1 MGVWVWWC
9 VCVCVQ
15 DSTYGLLLLLG
26 SLACDGL
33 TGPVQE
39 DVRERYKATP
49 YQIMFYCN
57 FWAIFYLLAGVYMNE
72 GLAGVEFVI
81 ARPELLQNIATF
93 CVVSAIGQIFIFLTL
108 TKFK

>member
-1 MGVWVWWC
+1 MRRGW
-9 VCVCVQ
+9 VQ

-39 DVRERYKATP
+39 NVKVKYGASP

-57 FWAIFYLLAGVYMNE
+57 FWAIFYLVVGVYMNE
-72 GLAGVEFVI
+72 GLDGVEFAM
-81 ARPELLQNIATF
+81 ARPELMQKIASF